1 MTHEETCRRNNELDI
16 KAREENRMYR
26 TLKENAEMKHR
37 EAIDNE
43 QCRFMLEMRRL
54 RLEHESRMD
63 DINRQK
69 DECRIEFARQRDQFE
84 GGAKAPMQPRP
95 RDGRQTGVSGTN
107 NLD

>member
-84 GGAKAPMQPRP
+84 GGGESPNAAPTER
-95 RDGRQTGVSGTN
+95 R
-107 NLD
+107 